1 MKRRDFL
8 SLLPLLTSSACG
20 LARIDAWHPYVRSDV
35 VMNPEDEKRVLSKA
49 KIGRTSDGAIR
60 VAWLQGT
67 GYERGYQQ
75 GKLLQKEVTDNLGY
89 IYEKAY
95 GIFRFEELFD
105 EAYERMR
112 PFIPQEYVDE
122 MHGLAH
128 GSRMPLRVI
137 QAIHMF
143 PSIGEWG
150 GKKHIK
156 KIIKEQM
163 AGTFAT
169 TCSNFMAG
177 NSATS
182 DGKMYVVRIL
192 DWGMHRISKL
202 HQYPL
207 IAINKPDHGYAS
219 ANIGW
224 VGFLGAVS
232 GINEQG
238 ITLGEMGYGDPEN
251 ETLRGMPMIFLLRD
265 VLKRAG
271 NLSQTREII
280 KNAVGTNSFVYIMS
294 DGKTKEAEMYVRDRD
309 RFKVAGPGQRVLDG
323 EYDIPGIPDVVYG
336 GAFVE
341 KMTKLLTDNRG
352 NLTPE
357 MIMKSVIPE
366 MVMRSNFQNVLYSPE
381 DLSFWVNNAFSRKT
395 SAKNRPYSFF
405 NFGEALEKFPKA
417 TEL

>member
-1 MKRRDFL
+1 MKRREFL
-8 SLLPLLTSSACG
+8 SLLPILASSACG

-35 VMNPEDEKRVLSKA
+35 IMNPEDEARVMAQAKLGATDDGKIRVL
-49 KIGRTSDGAIR
+49 
-60 VAWLQGT
+60 WLQGT
-67 GYERGYQQ
+67 AYERGYQQ
-75 GKLLQKEVTDNLGY
+75 GKLLRKEVNDNLGY

-95 GIFRFEELFD
+95 GMFRFVELFD

-112 PFIPQEYVDE
+112 PFIPQDYVDE

-150 GKKHIK
+150 GKRHIK
-156 KIIKEQM
+156 DVIKQQM

-169 TCSNFMAG
+169 TCSNFMASG
-177 NSATS
+177 SATS

-192 DWGMHRISKL
+192 DWGMHRVSKL
-202 HQYPL
+202 HQYPV
-207 IAINKPDHGYAS
+207 ITINKPETGYVS

-238 ITLGEMGYGDPEN
+238 ITLGEMGYGDPEG

-265 VLKRAG
+265 VLKKASS
-271 NLSQTREII
+271 LTQVQKII
-280 KNAVGTNSFVYIMS
+280 TDAPGTNSFVYIMS
-294 DGKTKEAEMYVRDRD
+294 DGKTKKAEMYVRDRN
-309 RFKVAGPGQRVLDG
+309 RFRVALPGQTISDG
-323 EYDIPGIPDVVYG
+323 EHHIPAIEDIVYG
-336 GAFVE
+336 GAYND
-341 KMTKLLTDNRG
+341 KMNELLQG
-352 NLTPE
+352 NHGSLNPE
-357 MIMKSVIPE
+357 MIMKDLIPQ

-395 SAKNRPYSFF
+395 SAKNRPYTYF
-405 NFGEALEKFPKA
+405 NFREALGKFPMI
-417 TEL
+417 